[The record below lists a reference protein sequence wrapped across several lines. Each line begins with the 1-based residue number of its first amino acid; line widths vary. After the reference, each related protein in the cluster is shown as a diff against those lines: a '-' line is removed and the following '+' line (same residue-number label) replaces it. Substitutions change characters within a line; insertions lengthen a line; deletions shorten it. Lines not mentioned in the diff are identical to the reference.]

1 MTPPLPTGRLVSIG
15 DAWRAFEQE
24 MKLEYAQDGG
34 VAVIGVSQRGYAG
47 YATVCRSIAH
57 AGPAQQGRRQELVG
71 KSWPGGQASPK
82 RTVNRFV
89 TFRFG
94 QLEPTSITRPCF
106 RPGPPCLLELF
117 ALTGKVQPDQPA
129 SLALATVPGS
139 WLARLEAQHQ
149 IHDFT

>member
-1 MTPPLPTGRLVSIG
+1 M
-15 DAWRAFEQE
+15 
-24 MKLEYAQDGG
+24 
-34 VAVIGVSQRGYAG
+34 
-47 YATVCRSIAH
+47 
-57 AGPAQQGRRQELVG
+57 G

-94 QLEPTSITRPCF
+94 QFEPTYITRPCF

-129 SLALATVPGS
+129 SLARATVPGS
-139 WLARLEAQHQ
+139 WLARLEPQCPVLHLICHSALNAPCTGAALHSLVVGAR
-149 IHDFT
+149 IVWLLATRVCVSDIRAARACYTLDIALCRHECGANLHKAMNRIG